1 MRNSTL
7 PSGPANPRAVRADA
21 AAQQEELDELAG
33 DASGDNTALSQDPNA
48 DARHA
53 ERNAHPGEQN
63 ANASG
68 VGRSR

>member
-1 MRNSTL
+1 MRTANH

-21 AAQQEELDELAG
+21 AAEQEELDELAG
-33 DASGDNTALSQDPNA
+33 DAAGGNTSLPQDANA

-53 ERNAHPGEQN
+53 ERNAHPGQQN
-63 ANASG
+63 ANAAG